1 MMNIS
6 RKPSHLFAATVLGA
20 VLCASV
26 APAHA
31 GLLGGGASGGLTS
44 SGRAGAQFGGQLG
57 ADTRS
62 VGPAARTISSGAER
76 TANGLGAQGTA
87 QGSVPGG
94 TQGSATGAV
103 SRSSSGLSGSAINAP
118 TSSGADA
125 ALRKEAGTVQGS
137 GAAQAGRSVDASGD
151 ATLKTPARSPR

>member
-20 VLCASV
+20 VLCASF

-31 GLLGGGASGGLTS
+31 GLLGGGAGGGLTAN
-44 SGRAGAQFGGQLG
+44 GRMSGQLG

-76 TANGLGAQGTA
+76 TANGLGAQGAA

-94 TQGSATGAV
+94 TQGSATGALG
-103 SRSSSGLSGSAINAP
+103 RSSTGLSGNAINAP

-125 ALRKEAGTVQGS
+125 SLRKEPGTVQGS
-137 GAAQAGRSVDASGD
+137 GAAQTGRSVDASGD
-151 ATLKTPARSPR
+151 AALKTPARSQR

>member
-20 VLCASV
+20 VLCASF

-31 GLLGGGASGGLTS
+31 GLLGGSASGGLTAN
-44 SGRAGAQFGGQLG
+44 GRAGGQFSGQIG

-62 VGPAARTISSGAER
+62 VGPAARTISTGADR
-76 TANGLGAQGTA
+76 AANGLGAQGTA

-94 TQGSATGAV
+94 TQGSTTGAV
-103 SRSSSGLSGSAINAP
+103 DRSGTGLSGSAINAP
-118 TSSGADA
+118 TSSAADA
-125 ALRKEAGTVQGS
+125 SLRKEAGTVQGS
-137 GAAQAGRSVDASGD
+137 GAAQAGRTNVSGD
-151 ATLKTPARSPR
+151 ASVKTPTRTQR